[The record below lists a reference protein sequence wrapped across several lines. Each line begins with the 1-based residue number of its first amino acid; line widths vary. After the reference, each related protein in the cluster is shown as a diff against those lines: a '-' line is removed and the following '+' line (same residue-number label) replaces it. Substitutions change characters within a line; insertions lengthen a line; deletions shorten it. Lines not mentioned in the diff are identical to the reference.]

1 MNKPL
6 YSILFC
12 LLFIALSLGSAP
24 SFANGLDGPDKQAL
38 YDKVQANGTVR
49 IIVGL
54 NSNFQASADLSA
66 AENEKIEMA
75 AIKSAQNNM
84 LQRLE
89 SFSVTNV
96 KRFEF
101 VPYLAIEVDNAAL
114 SELFNDPDVSS
125 IQEDVP
131 VPPNLNQSIPFIN
144 ADDVHNQGFKGAG
157 VKVAILD
164 TGVRKTHQF
173 LDSGKVVSEACYS
186 TAATNSNYYAWS
198 TCPGGASSSTA
209 VGSGVNCSTSWTS
222 GCSHGTHV
230 AGIAAGYGGNATYAK
245 TGVAPSARVIAIK
258 VFTYFRNRVAN
269 GPCGASS
276 TAQCVLSWTSD
287 QMKGLERVYALRNT
301 YFIAAANMS
310 LGGGHYTGY
319 CDSDARKP
327 IIDKLRSAGIATVIS
342 SGNKY
347 WDGAVGAPGCISS
360 AITVGAT
367 LDSSNSISSYSNHA
381 AMVDM
386 LAPGSNITSSTATS
400 NTSYATWNGTSMA
413 APHVTGAFA
422 LLKSKNG
429 SLSVSG
435 IESALESHG
444 VNITRAGIT
453 KPRIDV
459 LAAAN
464 SVAVGPK
471 IGFTWDHLL
480 QSYHYIGSSGTWGY
494 LNATRTWLYTSDN
507 RAENMLIAAAGS
519 KHWFGVYV
527 SGFVGT
533 HPKVTSYRLYK
544 N

>member
-1 MNKPL
+1 MDKTL
-6 YSILFC
+6 YST
-12 LLFIALSLGSAP
+12 LLCFIFILSLGFVPA
-24 SFANGLDGPDKQAL
+24 FASGPDGPDQQAL
-38 YDKVQANGTVR
+38 FDKVQTNGTVR

-54 NSNFQASADLSA
+54 NLNFQASADLSA

-75 AIKSAQNNM
+75 AIQSAQDSM

-101 VPYLAIEVDNAAL
+101 VPYIAFEVDQDAL
-114 SELFNDPDVSS
+114 SELLNDLDVSS

-131 VPPNLNQSIPFIN
+131 VPSNLNQSVPFIN
-144 ADDVHNQGFKGAG
+144 ADDVQNQGYKGAG

-173 LDSGKVVSEACYS
+173 LDSGKVVSEACYAS
-186 TAATNSNYYAWS
+186 SGTTSSYQAWS
-198 TCPGGASSSTA
+198 TCPGGASSSTS

-230 AGIAAGYGGNATYAK
+230 AGIAAGYGGNPLYAK
-245 TGVAPSARVIAIK
+245 TGVAPSAGVIAIK
-258 VFTYFRNRVAN
+258 VFSYFQNKVAN

-276 TAQCVLSWTSD
+276 TAKCVLSWTSD

-301 YFIAAANMS
+301 YLIAAANMS

-342 SGNKY
+342 SGNNG
-347 WDGAVGAPGCISS
+347 WNGAVGAPGCISS

-367 LDSSNSISSYSNHA
+367 LDTSNTISSYSNHA

-429 SLSVSG
+429 SLSVSS
-435 IESALESHG
+435 IELALESNG

-471 IGFTWDHLL
+471 IGFSWDHLL
-480 QSYHYIGSSGTWGY
+480 QSYHHIGSSGTWGY
-494 LNATRTWLYTSDN
+494 LEATKIWLYATDN
-507 RAENMLIAAAGS
+507 RAENMLISGTDS
-519 KHWFGVYV
+519 HHWFGFYV

-533 HPKVTSYRLYK
+533 SPKVSSYRLYK
-544 N
+544 Y